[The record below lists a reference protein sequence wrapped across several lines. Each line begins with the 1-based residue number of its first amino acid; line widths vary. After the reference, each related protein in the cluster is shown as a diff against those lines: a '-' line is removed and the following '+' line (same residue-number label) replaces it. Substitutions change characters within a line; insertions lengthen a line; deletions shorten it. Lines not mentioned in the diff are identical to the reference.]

1 MANQYSSPLK
11 PAGCHQCAHVQRAA
25 IAVTV
30 MLKLSRPSPGAFM
43 PNSSAS
49 CRSGFS
55 VMTFQPSIRRRAPC
69 RAPGGRRSP
78 RCRSCR
84 PCGRGCA
91 TEYWRRNSLLRPQL
105 LHRLPQGLAGG
116 GGVQRTT
123 GLFRIVT
130 VAGAPAGPRRRIVA
144 PVGGIDHLLFALQR
158 GGDRLIKVCS
168 RCGSGPAAAGRR
180 RADRASAPDQ
190 RAGDRRRHRG
200 DQADE
205 PHRNQPRRQR
215 IGISQRRLPLRAI
228 KRLNI
233 S

>member
-1 MANQYSSPLK
+1 MP
-11 PAGCHQCAHVQRAA
+11 PGAHVQRAA
-25 IAVTV
+25 IAVIGDAEAQPPQPRCLHAEQQRQLPQRLQRDDFPAV
-30 MLKLSRPSPGAFM
+30 DLVAER
-43 PNSSAS
+43 
-49 CRSGFS
+49 RS
-55 VMTFQPSIRRRAPC
+55 

-158 GGDRLIKVCS
+158 GGDRLIKACS
-168 RCGSGPAAAGRR
+168 RCGIRACSGRPSAGRSCFSPGSAR
-180 RADRASAPDQ
+180 GRSASAP
-190 RAGDRRRHRG
+190 R
-200 DQADE
+200 
-205 PHRNQPRRQR
+205 
-215 IGISQRRLPLRAI
+215 
-228 KRLNI
+228 
-233 S
+233 